1 MKFGS
6 WMIAGCTAV
15 ALYATMPAARAD
27 TLDDIRKRGEMI
39 VGVEAAYVPY
49 EFIKDGEIIG
59 YDIDIGN
66 HIAEKLG
73 VKAKFMDTQ
82 WSGII
87 AALLT
92 KKFDTVLSAMTITRD
107 RAEKLNFSMP
117 YAEASNLLLLRAN
130 ETAIQSGAD
139 MNGKNVGAQL
149 GSAGANILK
158 AWDTEQKAAGK
169 PGIKEIKLYEHYPE
183 AYADLSTKR
192 LDAVIN
198 SMSTLMVVMKDQPGR
213 FKTVG
218 GVQDIK
224 AYFGM
229 AFRKDDTAF
238 RDFVNQ
244 QLAEMKASG
253 ELSKLQLKWFGA
265 TMDTPNEVPATLP

>member
-15 ALYATMPAARAD
+15 ALFATVSARAD
-27 TLDDIRKRGEMI
+27 TLDDIKKHGEMV

-66 HIAEKLG
+66 YIAGKLG

-92 KKFDTVLSAMTITRD
+92 KKFDTVLSAMTITMD

-139 MNGKNVGAQL
+139 MGGKNVGAQL

-169 PGIKEIKLYEHYPE
+169 PGILEIKLYEHYPE
-183 AYADLSTKR
+183 AYADLSTRR

-198 SMSTLMVVMKDQPGR
+198 SMSTLMVVMKDQPGK

-244 QLAEMKASG
+244 QMAEMKASG